1 MDSYNQSFF
10 DENLK
15 FDAGKWYLVNM
26 QYHDEFQ
33 EEQEY
38 VLETDEEFDETKLM
52 GIYATID
59 DLDEFNSYLTGLFY
73 DGKLLSL
80 HQSACDDGNGSV
92 NNHIVRYKE
101 GEYGLIIDKAFPE
114 LD

>member
-1 MDSYNQSFF
+1 MEISGKIIAILPLQSGV
-10 DENLK
+10 
-15 FDAGKWYLVNM
+15 GKNGTEWKK
-26 QYHDEFQ
+26 
-33 EEQEY
+33 QEY
-38 VLETDEEFDETKLM
+38 VIETDEEFDETKLM

>member
-1 MDSYNQSFF
+1 MKKIALAAMILGMASVSGEYAMEQSWM
-10 DENLK
+10 END
-15 FDAGKWYLVNM
+15 F
-26 QYHDEFQ
+26 
-33 EEQEY
+33 
-38 VLETDEEFDETKLM
+38 
-52 GIYATID
+52 
-59 DLDEFNSYLTGLFY
+59 DEFNSYLTGLFY